1 MKSVAVVTFVK
12 TPGKS
17 PIKTRLAK
25 QIGVTRALEFYIT
38 SLNETYK
45 TIETLK
51 SEMQKPET
59 TKDIS
64 VTAYWAVAEEASL
77 KNPFWAKWPCVFQ
90 GDGGLGE
97 RIAKVYSE
105 LRDKHDVVVLFG
117 ADSPHVTS
125 ERLRSAILPVVSGE
139 VSTSVGPTEDG
150 GFYVLASSLKIPAKT
165 WEAVTYSE
173 TDTLAQL
180 KNVWPAPWLEIEK
193 DYDVDTLEDLTR
205 LAVEDAVFNKF
216 QN

>member
-25 QIGVTRALEFYIT
+25 EIGVTRALEFYIT

-51 SEMQKPET
+51 SE

-64 VTAYWAVAEEASL
+64 VTAYWAVAEEASM
-77 KNPFWAKWPCVFQ
+77 KNPFWAKWPCVSQ
-90 GDGGLGE
+90 GEGGLGA
-97 RIAKVYSE
+97 RIAKVYTE
-105 LRDKHDVVVLFG
+105 LREKHDVVVLFG
-117 ADSPHVTS
+117 ADSPHITS
-125 ERLRSAILPVVSGE
+125 SRLQAAILPVVSGE
-139 VSTSVGPTEDG
+139 VSTCVGPTEDG
-150 GFYVLASSLKIPAKT
+150 GFYILASSLKIPAKT
-165 WEAVTYSE
+165 WQSVTYSE
-173 TDTLAQL
+173 TDTLEQL
-180 KNVWPAPWLEIEK
+180 KKVWPAPWLEIEK